1 MSVNSCARS
10 ARHSTIAAAPSSG
23 AQNMY
28 WVSGSLT
35 MRDSRICS
43 TDIGVRRNAFSLS
56 APLPK
61 FFAAT
66 RASVVGLMS

>member
-1 MSVNSCARS
+1 
-10 ARHSTIAAAPSSG
+10 
-23 AQNMY
+23 MY

-43 TDIGVRRNAFSLS
+43 TDIGVRRNAFSFS